1 MRKTKEE
8 KNLLEKLASGVLDG
22 TVGRE
27 LVCGDYKKVY
37 VGKYIKNGEPVS
49 YREGEVSKF
58 FNGKENEYISGKREE
73 EYFDTEEKKLEF
85 MQKFGWLIDDED
97 AKKYSAKFKG
107 KV

>member
-8 KNLLEKLASGVLDG
+8 KNLLAKLASGVFDG

-37 VGKYIKNGEPVS
+37 VGKYINNGEPVS
-49 YREGEVSKF
+49 YREGSKF
-58 FNGKENEYISGKREE
+58 FNGKENEYIPSKREE
-73 EYFDTEEKKLEF
+73 EHFDTDEKKLGF
-85 MQKFGWLIDDED
+85 MQRFGWLIDDENV
-97 AKKYSAKFKG
+97 KKYSAKFKS